1 MKLIASLA
9 LITSLS
15 LLPTSIGCKPGSL
28 PSFATIEQTV
38 LDDIKIV
45 GETAEKIEADIAPF
59 LAPGSDVVVVLDD
72 ALILLSDLGLIPS
85 PNLPAAQAM
94 HVKLAAQRGVA
105 APMALKGFVAAVT
118 PAK

>member
-9 LITSLS
+9 LVGTLS
-15 LLPTSIGCKPGSL
+15 LLPASTGCKPGAL

-38 LDDIKIV
+38 LNDIKIV

-59 LAPGSDVVVVLDD
+59 LAPGSDVVVILDD

-105 APMALKGFVAAVT
+105 APMALKGFAA
-118 PAK
+118 AAAAH